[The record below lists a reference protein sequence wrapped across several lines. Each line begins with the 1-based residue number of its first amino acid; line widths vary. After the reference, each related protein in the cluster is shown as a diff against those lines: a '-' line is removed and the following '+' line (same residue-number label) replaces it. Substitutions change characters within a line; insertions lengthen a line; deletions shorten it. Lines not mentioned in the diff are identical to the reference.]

1 MTPEEIIK
9 IDATRRNI
17 AAKQSIGRIN
27 TMFQTGGQMVQDDKT
42 LFTFLSNGKGL
53 VRFHAYTADD
63 LDGLRESLK
72 KFVKLMQGTGAREL
86 FVICPPR
93 PKYLSFLES
102 VYDDLG
108 LEHRQMQ
115 HEKAIILTA
124 VLKAE

>member
-9 IDATRRNI
+9 IDAKRRSV
-17 AAKQSIGRIN
+17 ASKQSIGRIN
-27 TMFQTGGQMVQDDKT
+27 KLFQMGGQMVQDNKT

-53 VRFHAYTADD
+53 VRFHSYTADD

-72 KFVKLMQGTGAREL
+72 KFIKLMQGTGAKEL
-86 FVICPPR
+86 FVISPPR

-108 LEHRQMQ
+108 LKHRQMQ

>member
-1 MTPEEIIK
+1 
-9 IDATRRNI
+9 
-17 AAKQSIGRIN
+17 
-27 TMFQTGGQMVQDDKT
+27 
-42 LFTFLSNGKGL
+42 
-53 VRFHAYTADD
+53 
-63 LDGLRESLK
+63 
-72 KFVKLMQGTGAREL
+72 MQGTGAREL
-86 FVICPPR
+86 FVISPPR